1 MTVNVEIADDGKHIN
16 IDAAL
21 RYKELCASI
30 PGSRYVG
37 GRWRLPVSWA
47 SCLALRTTFRDEL
60 VIGPKLTDW
69 AIHERS
75 SRVDPSMM
83 LREIIAMDET
93 QGDPDLYPHQR
104 AGVKFLAT
112 AKRALL
118 ADEPGLGKSAQ
129 AIRALLEIQRRGIM
143 AFPALVV
150 CPNTLKTNW
159 KREFEK
165 WWPGVKVQII
175 HGTAAQRRK
184 QFEEYFKVE
193 GTDDRYHVLI
203 VNWESLKGHSRLAPY
218 GSVALKKC
226 QEHGGEDPKITPA
239 RCEVHEREL
248 NRIDFQAVIAD
259 EIHRAK
265 SPKAATTRALWSA
278 TGNAEYRFALTGTP
292 QSSDVTDLWSIM
304 HWLAPEEWPSKSK
317 WIDRTVDTML
327 NAFGGMHVIGIKPT
341 MQEEFHAL
349 LNPRMRRMLKS
360 VVLPWL
366 PEIVYQVRDVEMS
379 AKQAKAY
386 KQMKEK
392 SIAALDNGEYVLA
405 ADALLQAKRLQQ
417 FANSYA
423 EIVVVPGDP
432 LHPDPEKQMDKEIVK
447 LSEPSATLDAVV
459 DDITN
464 GDFGDDQVAI
474 SAVSSQLLEL
484 LSAKLTKAGIPHG
497 MITGDYAVDVR
508 QNAIDDFQQGRTKV
522 ILFTVQAGGV
532 GVTLTAARWLLRI
545 ERPWSLI
552 DDVQGRDRVHRI
564 GSEIHDSIMIVD
576 YIVKD
581 TVQSKVHEAL
591 ERKGEQFEEVVKDR
605 EQIRK
610 MIEGAK

>member
-1 MTVNVEIADDGKHIN
+1 MTVNVEIADDGKHIL

-21 RYKELCASI
+21 RYKELCAGI
-30 PGSRYVG
+30 PGSRFVKG
-37 GRWRLPVSWA
+37 QWRLPVSWA

-60 VIGPKLTDW
+60 VIGPKLTEW
-69 AIHERS
+69 AINERM
-75 SRVDPSMM
+75 SRVDPAMA
-83 LREIIAMDET
+83 LREVVRSET
-93 QGDPDLYPHQR
+93 GDPDLYPHQR
-104 AGVKFLAT
+104 AGVSFLAT
-112 AKRALL
+112 AERALL
-118 ADEPGLGKSAQ
+118 ADEPGLGKTAQ
-129 AIRALLEIQRRGIM
+129 AIRALLELQRRGKNG
-143 AFPALVV
+143 FPLLVV

-159 KREFEK
+159 EREFK
-165 WWPGVKVQII
+165 RWWPGLRTLII

-184 QFEEYFKVE
+184 QFDLYFEAEK
-193 GTDDRYHVLI
+193 TDNPYHALI
-203 VNWESLKGHSRLAPY
+203 VNWETLRGHSRLAPY
-218 GSVALKKC
+218 GSVAFKKC
-226 QEHGGEDPKITPA
+226 EEHGGEDPKVTPA

-265 SPKAATTRALWSA
+265 SPKAATTRALWAA
-278 TGNAEYRFALTGTP
+278 TGDAKYRFALTGTP

-327 NAFGGMHVIGIKPT
+327 NAFGGLYVLGIKPT
-341 MQEEFHAL
+341 MQEEFFAL
-349 LNPRMRRMLKS
+349 LYPRMRRMLKS
-360 VVLPWL
+360 VVLPDL
-366 PEIVYQVRDVEMS
+366 PEIVYQIRDVEMS

-392 SIAALDNGEYVLA
+392 SLAALDAGQVMLA
-405 ADALLQAKRLQQ
+405 ADALVQAKRLQQ
-417 FANSYA
+417 FANAYA
-423 EIVVVPGDP
+423 ELEIVPGDP
-432 LHPDPEKQMDKEIVK
+432 THPDPAKQFDREIVK

-459 DDITN
+459 DDIVN
-464 GDFGDDQVAI
+464 GDFGDDQIAI

-484 LSAKLTKAGIPHG
+484 LSAKLTKAGISHG
-497 MITGDYAVDVR
+497 MITGDYAIDVR
-508 QNAIDDFQQGRTKV
+508 QNAIDAFQEGRTKV

-576 YIVKD
+576 YLVKD

-591 ERKGEQFEEVVKDR
+591 ETKAAMFENVVKDR
-605 EQIRK
+605 DQIRK
-610 MIEGAK
+610 MIEGVL